1 MKSIN
6 PTPYIFKDTFDF
18 KFDTFKSKVDEYID
32 EASQYDEETPEKDG
46 GISTVVISKKYPPHS
61 WEEMQPFLEWMYP
74 RVNEIWDTWDCKP
87 MEKYL
92 SDSWV
97 NKHPKNAHT
106 CPHHHQNVTI
116 AVAGYL
122 QVPKG
127 SGDFMVK
134 NPFELQKYSEPLIH
148 DYYDME
154 RDWKSIEVNTND
166 VLFFPGWLT
175 HKTGVNK
182 VDEDRY
188 VVSLNIMGVLYQ

>member
-46 GISTVVISKKYPPHS
+46 GISTVVISKRYPPHS

-74 RVNEIWDTWDCKP
+74 RVNEIWDIWDCKP

-106 CPHHHQNVTI
+106 CPHHHQNVTV

-127 SGDFMVK
+127 SGDFM
-134 NPFELQKYSEPLIH
+134 
-148 DYYDME
+148 
-154 RDWKSIEVNTND
+154 
-166 VLFFPGWLT
+166 G
-175 HKTGVNK
+175 
-182 VDEDRY
+182 
-188 VVSLNIMGVLYQ
+188 